1 MSDVASKFIVDQHP
15 TSRFDRIEERS
26 GTFWYL
32 STLALIALGGVATV
46 GWIAFLGWAAGKLL
60 SLW

>member
-1 MSDVASKFIVDQHP
+1 MSDVATKFIVAQHP
-15 TSRFDRIEERS
+15 TSRFDRIKERS

-32 STLALIALGGVATV
+32 CAIALIALGGVATIC
-46 GWIAFLGWAAGKLL
+46 WIAFLGWAAGKLF